1 DSPGGGPGGTK
12 IRMDCPGICNR
23 ISAARSAGRFRDES
37 MRTGLIAL
45 CGGLLCL
52 RFLPALPPAA
62 ALVALAVVGVALL
75 PTRGYP
81 LALFLLG
88 LGWAC
93 GSAQLALDDR
103 LAAELDGRT
112 LWLQGRI

>member
-1 DSPGGGPGGTK
+1 
-12 IRMDCPGICNR
+12 
-23 ISAARSAGRFRDES
+23 

-52 RFLPALPPAA
+52 RFLPALPPVT

-103 LAAELDGRT
+103 LAVELDGRT
-112 LWLQGRI
+112 LWLQGRIVGLPEREVGVTRFHIEQARSRRASLPQRLRLS